1 MCGEQSRWPAKR
13 GENGEAHGQ
22 SVAISYSTKGRKRQ
36 ASVQEL
42 VQAKR
47 PRRPGWREEDAKR
60 GGASTPSDQVNS
72 IQVKDT
78 TFTKLCEHPSI

>member
-13 GENGEAHGQ
+13 CENGEAHGQ
-22 SVAISYSTKGRKRQ
+22 SVAISYSTKGQKRQ
-36 ASVQEL
+36 ASVQEF
-42 VQAKR
+42 VHGQKR
-47 PRRPGWREEDAKR
+47 HRRPGGREEEEPR
-60 GGASTPSDQVNS
+60 HQEVNS